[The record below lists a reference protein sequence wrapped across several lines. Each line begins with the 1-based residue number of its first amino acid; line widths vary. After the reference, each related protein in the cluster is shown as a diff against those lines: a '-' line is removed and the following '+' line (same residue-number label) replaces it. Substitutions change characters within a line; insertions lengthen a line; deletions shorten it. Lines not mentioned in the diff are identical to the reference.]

1 MWHSPS
7 WPTTG
12 PKSLPIMAMIPRLQE
27 LRLAAAEFI
36 NSSVRPSKTLLP
48 NIVFFH
54 AESTFDPSIAFR
66 LSARVELPLWSK
78 HRETR
83 ALGPLRVNVIGGG
96 SWVTEFEVISGVD
109 SRIFGYQGFY
119 TNFYIAPKVKNSFV
133 KYLASKGYKTAA
145 FYPVDGGFY
154 NAEKAFNF
162 YGFGEFIDGRSLHL
176 PPDWGSLI
184 DRDIIKAVIDH
195 GTFRGAGPFFYFIST
210 SENHGPHPCRSF
222 ESDRQFLTTFGAKAS
237 FEKNCQLNEYL
248 KRAGSTSDGF
258 ELVLQQLRQIERQ
271 TGRPFVLLVY
281 GDHQPWS
288 FTKGVYSVAGG
299 TATEDG
305 FDDFSDV
312 RTSADGYQTFFHL
325 LASDERVIRDRP
337 FTNPPPASLL
347 ASLVSAFVADSY
359 DDLYLPMNFLAFASC
374 GSDIRAA
381 SCKRYADIVRSAKRA
396 LFTEPSLRA
405 PTPVVRAI
413 SGPRPVQ
420 QSGTALP

>member
-1 MWHSPS
+1 
-7 WPTTG
+7 
-12 PKSLPIMAMIPRLQE
+12 
-27 LRLAAAEFI
+27 
-36 NSSVRPSKTLLP
+36 
-48 NIVFFH
+48 
-54 AESTFDPSIAFR
+54 
-66 LSARVELPLWSK
+66 
-78 HRETR
+78 
-83 ALGPLRVNVIGGG
+83 VIGGG

-133 KYLASKGYKTAA
+133 KYLANKGYKTAA

-162 YGFGEFIDGRSLHL
+162 YGFGKFIDGRSLHL

-184 DRDIIKAVIDH
+184 DRNIIKAVIDH
-195 GTFRGAGPFFYFIST
+195 GAFRGPGPFFYFIST

-222 ESDRQFLTTFGAKAS
+222 ESDRQFLTTFVAEAS

-248 KRAGSTSDGF
+248 KRASSTSDGF

-312 RTSADGYQTFFHL
+312 RTTADGYHTFFHL
-325 LASDERVIRDRP
+325 LASRETVIRDRP

-359 DDLYLPMNFLAFASC
+359 DDLYLPINFLAFASC
-374 GSDIRAA
+374 GSDIRAS
-381 SCKRYADIVRSAKRA
+381 SCKRYADIARSAKRA

-420 QSGTALP
+420 QPGTALP